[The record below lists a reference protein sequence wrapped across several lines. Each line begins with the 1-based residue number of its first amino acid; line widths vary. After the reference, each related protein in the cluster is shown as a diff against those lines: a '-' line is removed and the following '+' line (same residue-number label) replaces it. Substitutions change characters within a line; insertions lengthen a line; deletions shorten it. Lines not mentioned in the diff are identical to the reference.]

1 MDGEFAQKTLQSSE
15 RSKVLCSFKSVIGE
29 TGPPSGLAAIV
40 RACLTVEKA
49 LHGPH
54 LHFRQLSIFAGEVDE
69 DGNQSPRLATEVA
82 AGQAYSFHRTTS
94 GDTEEN
100 TEPDESQACA
110 LVGHDDGRIQLVD
123 VATGHELKLFD
134 GHKESRA
141 RHRCRR
147 VAEDGTVFHWNLE
160 DGSGVELTPPEDG
173 DFLNCCIRSLRA
185 EWNEKR
191 LAITGND
198 DGYFVVWNLTTHEAE
213 RVLSCLLTAERH
225 YLVTV
230 IEVCWPK
237 ARALVGFDNGVLQS
251 LGSTASHATVEH
263 SEHSYAQL
271 NCSVDAS
278 PRIWGLPMAASQS
291 SLKGHKDTI
300 TALSVQWKLKRA
312 ISGSQDK
319 SARLW
324 NISRSECIRV
334 ISGHLTGLRN
344 LCVDW
349 DLGVALSSAWDG
361 EMQLWEIADE
371 VDSDFA
377 LQAVGGDV
385 RAGGIA
391 LLTVK
396 EVKDDNSEEEAEEI
410 YTDTRDTFKL
420 K

>member
-1 MDGEFAQKTLQSSE
+1 MQ
-15 RSKVLCSFKSVIGE
+15 RR
-29 TGPPSGLAAIV
+29 PSQ
-40 RACLTVEKA
+40 A
-49 LHGPH
+49 LE
-54 LHFRQLSIFAGEVDE
+54 Q
-69 DGNQSPRLATEVA
+69 LATQLGHGGNGSE
-82 AGQAYSFHRTTS
+82 GFHRTTS

-134 GHKESRA
+134 GHKDYVTCLDLHWPKEAVSA
-141 RHRCRR
+141 
-147 VAEDGTVFHWNLE
+147 AADGTVFHWNLE
-160 DGSGVELTPPEDG
+160 DGSGVELTPPE

-213 RVLSCLLTAERH
+213 RVLSCKVGMIFAICTDWTKMRMLVGHGDNDMDLLSLKDGSRLKAYPIKH

-237 ARALVGFDNGVLQS
+237 ARALVGFDNGVLQ
-251 LGSTASHATVEH
+251 
-263 SEHSYAQL
+263 
-271 NCSVDAS
+271 
-278 PRIWGLPMAASQS
+278 IWGLPMAASQS